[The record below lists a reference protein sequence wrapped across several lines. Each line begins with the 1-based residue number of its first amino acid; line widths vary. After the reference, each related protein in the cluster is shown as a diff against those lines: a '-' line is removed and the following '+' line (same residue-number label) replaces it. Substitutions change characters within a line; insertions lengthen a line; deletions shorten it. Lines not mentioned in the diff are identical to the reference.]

1 MFGGVPS
8 LEMGSQGRTRFGLSD
23 GSACIASSFLFF
35 FFFFLIPHLNA
46 QNLLDLPPGVSRKLF
61 EMICNS
67 SVLDSKFPNSPGL
80 KIPKRKK
87 YKFQRSLHKLKFH
100 KEGVTNW

>member
-23 GSACIASSFLFF
+23 GSACIASRVLFL
-35 FFFFLIPHLNA
+35 FFLIPHLNA